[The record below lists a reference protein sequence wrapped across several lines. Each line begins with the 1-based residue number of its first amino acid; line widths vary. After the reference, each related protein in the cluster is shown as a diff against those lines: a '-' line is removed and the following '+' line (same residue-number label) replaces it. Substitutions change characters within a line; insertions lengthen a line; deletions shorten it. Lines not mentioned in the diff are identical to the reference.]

1 MCGGVCVCVRVIV
14 TWVGLENT
22 EILKLFSE
30 PSNSLSEGF
39 NCIFVLFFFE
49 EKMDRKKK
57 HGCPKGIK
65 RSNEG
70 TAQLSL

>member
-1 MCGGVCVCVRVIV
+1 MCVRVIV

-39 NCIFVLFFFE
+39 NCIFVFLFFFEEE
-49 EKMDRKKK
+49 EKMDRKKNTDVQRALNAATK
-57 HGCPKGIK
+57 ER
-65 RSNEG
+65 RSCLFNG
-70 TAQLSL
+70 P